1 MKRYS
6 GVRQIVQGVYEI
18 NYRAYKKATRH
29 FERVKACSMQEAYQ
43 IRAEKMASASRQF
56 QISSDGTSRL
66 HAGLSEIWDSIEK
79 SLLSENRPR
88 RTILRYRKT
97 FFRLFSIFKDKKF
110 PNMSEASRIS
120 LTFLE
125 EYKSY
130 YCVDLGMQG
139 GWRAELIVVKAIIG
153 RMYRLGYC
161 EESAVNIRK
170 RLKAP
175 KAIKKAFPDISISKI
190 KELLSFIKTDRP
202 DYYPLIYFIVRT
214 GRRIEESTL
223 IERRDVVWDGIRPTQ
238 INIRWETTKMR
249 EDAPLKSLDA
259 ELENVIRQAYKE
271 GTKHR
276 APWLFLNRHGKKCSQ
291 TRIRNYLK
299 EVSQKITGVTVTPHY
314 FRHRFFTECGKNN
327 LPLIDVMEISGLK
340 DVKIMNKYYEHG
352 TVEGRANVLE
362 KTRF

>member
-6 GVRQIVQGVYEI
+6 GVRLIERGVYEI
-18 NYRAYKKATRH
+18 NYRPYKKASRV
-29 FERVKACSMQEAYQ
+29 FKRVKADSLQEADQ
-43 IRAEKMASASRQF
+43 VRAEAKAAASRQF
-56 QISSDGTSRL
+56 QISSDGKSRL
-66 HAGLSEIWDSIEK
+66 HAGLSEIWDSIDK
-79 SLLSENRPR
+79 SLQSENRPR

-97 FFRLFSIFKDKKF
+97 FFRLFSEFKDKKF
-110 PNMSEASRIS
+110 PNMQEASRIS

-161 EESAVNIRK
+161 EEAAVNLRK
-170 RLKAP
+170 LLQAP
-175 KAIKKAFPDISISKI
+175 KAIKKSFPDIPVSKI
-190 KELLSFIKTDRP
+190 KELLSFIKSDRP
-202 DYYPLIYFIVRT
+202 DYYPLMYFIVRT

-223 IERRDVVWDGIRPTQ
+223 IERRDVVWNGIRPMQ
-238 INIRWETTKMR
+238 INIRAETTKMR
-249 EDAPLKSLDA
+249 ENAPLKSLDA
-259 ELENVIRQAYKE
+259 ELEDVVRQAYKSSMRH
-271 GTKHR
+271 K
-276 APWLFLNRHGKKCSQ
+276 APWLFLNKHGKKCSQ
-291 TRIRNYLK
+291 TRVRNYLK
-299 EVSQKITGVTVTPHY
+299 ESSLNIIGVEITPHY

-340 DVKIMNKYYEHG
+340 DVKIMNKYYSHG

-362 KTRF
+362 KTGF